1 MTKERCKGD
10 WIMDIY
16 ELLNKI
22 IPLKRFELSP
32 HLFTQTDK
40 EILNESD
47 IPLFDI
53 LRNIS
58 SLGTEICNS
67 GIKFHPMLIM
77 ADGQRTFS
85 IEDITDDNYELLK
98 DIDFRRVPLVL
109 RALIADILW
118 TQKKNFN
125 ASQIASEAYWE
136 LFQSWYMNKD
146 NIGTLDMI
154 RRAVCI
160 SVQTNQSALYSR
172 ICEWFN
178 DFLTHE
184 ATNGDAFFTLRIME
198 LFLEQKNYD
207 VSPFL
212 LVLDN
217 IILLNSD
224 NVLQVEQAY
233 ELKTQCL
240 YRLKKKEDATSN
252 NLSLAKY
259 YVDFAEKTVQR
270 DIQGSMRAVSFF
282 QKAIT
287 LYRNNGEPQQAEKT
301 HKRLV
306 EIQKEIPKI
315 MAPLSVELDIKDVI
329 DNIKVNMEGL
339 TFEES
344 IIRLTQMI
352 VFEKQ
357 EAIKSRVIEEYKRFP
372 LSHMFGT
379 NLINAQGQTIF
390 TLSPL
395 DIQNPE
401 KNQKLLELHMH
412 QNLLKKQQ
420 IAGDIWLK
428 NILFLIR
435 DRFVINDSMIGF
447 LVKDNPI
454 IPEGREHIF
463 QSGIGMFLRGE
474 YYEAIHILAPQT
486 ENLFR
491 NIAREVGGL
500 TVTLEND
507 GSSMEKVLSSIFSL
521 SEMLDCYD
529 NDILFTFKGLLNE
542 QAGANIRNEVAHG
555 IIGEKACSSGVCLY
569 FGVAVIKLLTYTS
582 VPCYKILRNSEK
594 LKHFE
599 MPSKDVLKIIQKNNC
614 VV

>member
-1 MTKERCKGD
+1 
-10 WIMDIY
+10 MDIY
-16 ELLNKI
+16 ELLDKI
-22 IPLKRFELSP
+22 ITNKRFELSS

-40 EILNESD
+40 EILDESD
-47 IPLFDI
+47 RPLFDI

-58 SLGTEICNS
+58 SLGTEIYNS
-67 GIKFHPMLIM
+67 GIMFHPMFIM

-85 IEDITDDNYELLK
+85 IEDITDDNYKMLK
-98 DIDFRRVPLVL
+98 AIDFQRVPLVL
-109 RALIADILW
+109 RALVADILW
-118 TQKKNFN
+118 TQKKEFK
-125 ASQIASEAYWE
+125 ASQIAAEAYWE
-136 LFQSWYMNKD
+136 LFQFSYTNKD

-160 SVQTNQSALYSR
+160 SVQTNQIDLYSR
-172 ICEWFN
+172 ICAWFN

-184 ATNGDAFFTLRIME
+184 AASGDGFFSLRIME
-198 LFLEQKNYD
+198 LFVEQKNYD

-217 IILLNSD
+217 IILINSD
-224 NVLQVEQAY
+224 NVLKVEQAY

-240 YRLKKKEDATSN
+240 YKLKKKEDATRN

-259 YVDFAEKTVQR
+259 YADFAEKTVQR
-270 DIQGSMRAVSFF
+270 DIQGAMRAVSFF

-306 EIQKEIPKI
+306 KIQKELPKI
-315 MAPLSVELDIKDVI
+315 MVPFSVELDIKDVI
-329 DNIKVNMEGL
+329 DNIKINMEGL

-352 VFEKQ
+352 VFDKQ
-357 EAIKSRVIEEYKRFP
+357 ETIKSRVIEEYRNFP

-379 NLINAQGQTIF
+379 NLINARGQTI
-390 TLSPL
+390 LALPPL
-395 DIQNPE
+395 DIQDTD
-401 KNQKLLELHMH
+401 KDQKLMELHMY
-412 QNLLKKQQ
+412 QNVLKKQQ
-420 IAGDIWLK
+420 IAGDIWIK
-428 NILFLIR
+428 NMLFLIR
-435 DRFVINDSMIGF
+435 DKFVIDNSMIEF

-454 IPEGREHIF
+454 IPIGRERIF
-463 QSGIGMFLRGE
+463 QSAIGMFLRGE

-507 GSSMEKVLSSIFSL
+507 GSSMEKVLSSIFNL
-521 SEMLDCYD
+521 PELLECYD

-555 IIGEKACSSGVCLY
+555 IIGETACSSGVYLY
-569 FGVAVIKLLTYTS
+569 FGVALIKLLTYTS
-582 VPCYKILRNSEK
+582 VPCYNILRNSEK
-594 LKHFE
+594 LKCFE
-599 MPSKDVLKIIQKNNC
+599 MPGKDALKIVRQDKSENS
-614 VV
+614 